1 MEHGAFGNATTDISA
16 VRSVVEP
23 VWFSPGKTVGGPGKA
38 FVVYEGSLTMSRAA
52 VTLECPSSIKHL
64 ASIEADLNYLSPLSG
79 RPRTYTYDPPPGVP
93 RTTFLNEPR
102 RVQIRDIRPTAGGF
116 SLDQQGFAV
125 VDLPTA
131 VDDFYNEDSVKNV
144 YYPESEA
151 LLKEIT
157 GADRVL
163 IFDHTVRRR
172 VQDTVDQVP
181 VHRQPALRVHV
192 DYTENSGA
200 QRVRDLL
207 PDEATDLLA
216 GRVQIINLWRPVRGP
231 VLDTPLAIADARS
244 VEPTDL
250 VPSDLVH
257 RDRVGESY
265 AVTFNPEHAWFYLSG
280 MQRNEAFLFKCYDS
294 DVKSCSR
301 FTPHSAFI
309 DPTAP
314 SEALPRESIE
324 LRMLA
329 FHYA

>member
-1 MEHGAFGNATTDISA
+1 
-16 VRSVVEP
+16 
-23 VWFSPGKTVGGPGKA
+23 
-38 FVVYEGSLTMSRAA
+38 MSRTAFA
-52 VTLECPSSIKHL
+52 FECPASIKHL
-64 ASIEADLNYLSPLSG
+64 ASIEADLNYLSPSSG

-93 RTTFLNEPR
+93 RTTFRSEPR
-102 RVQIRDIRPTAGGF
+102 RVQIRDIRPIAGGF

-125 VDLPTA
+125 VDRPTA
-131 VDDFYNEDSVKNV
+131 VDDFYDEDSVKHV

-157 GADRVL
+157 GADRIL

-172 VQDTVDQVP
+172 IQDTVDQVP

-192 DYTENSGA
+192 DYSENSGA

-216 GRVQIINLWRPVRGP
+216 GRVQIVNLWRPIRGP

-244 VEPTDL
+244 VEPVDL

-265 AVTFNPEHAWFYLSG
+265 AVTFNPAHEWFYLSG
-280 MQRNEAFLFKCYDS
+280 MQRNETLLFKCYDS
-294 DVKSCSR
+294 DVTSCSR

-314 SEALPRESIE
+314 PGASPRESIE
-324 LRMLA
+324 LRMLVFYSA
-329 FHYA
+329 

>member
-1 MEHGAFGNATTDISA
+1 
-16 VRSVVEP
+16 
-23 VWFSPGKTVGGPGKA
+23 
-38 FVVYEGSLTMSRAA
+38 MSRTA
-52 VTLECPSSIKHL
+52 VAFECPSSIRHL
-64 ASIEADLNYLSPLSG
+64 ASIEADLNYLSPSSG

-93 RTTFLNEPR
+93 RTTFRSEPR
-102 RVQIRDIRPTAGGF
+102 RVQIRDIRPIAGGF

-131 VDDFYNEDSVKNV
+131 VDDFYNEDSVKQV

-151 LLKEIT
+151 LLKKIT
-157 GADRVL
+157 GADRIL

-172 VQDTVDQVP
+172 IQDTVDQVP

-192 DYTENSGA
+192 DYSENSGA

-216 GRVQIINLWRPVRGP
+216 GRVQIINLWRPIRGP

-244 VEPTDL
+244 VEPADL

-265 AVTFNPEHAWFYLSG
+265 AVTFNPEHEWFYLSG

-294 DVKSCSR
+294 DVTSCSR

-314 SEALPRESIE
+314 PEALPRESIE

-329 FHYA
+329 FYYA